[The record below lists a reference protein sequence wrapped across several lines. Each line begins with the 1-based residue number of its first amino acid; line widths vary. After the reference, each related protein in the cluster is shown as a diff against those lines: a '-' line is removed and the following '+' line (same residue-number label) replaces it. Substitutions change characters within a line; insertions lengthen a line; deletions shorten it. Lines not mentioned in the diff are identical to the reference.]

1 MTYEDLEDDLYN
13 SQEWT
18 SFKGKS
24 YKNEYFIEYQIFYY
38 LIFVLDT
45 SKLEKLVNRIN
56 LNEDYST
63 TLLNPKLD
71 KDK

>member
-1 MTYEDLEDDLYN
+1 MPRNGLVSKVFYTNNLWNNPNILCI
-13 SQEWT
+13 
-18 SFKGKS
+18 
-24 YKNEYFIEYQIFYY
+24 FI
-38 LIFVLDT
+38 DT
-45 SKLEKLVNRIN
+45 SKLAKLVNRIN

>member
-1 MTYEDLEDDLYN
+1 MTYEELEEQLHN

-18 SFKGKS
+18 SLKD
-24 YKNEYFIEYQIFYY
+24 
-38 LIFVLDT
+38 V
-45 SKLEKLVNRIN
+45 SKLAKLVNRIN
-56 LNEDYST
+56 LNEDYTT